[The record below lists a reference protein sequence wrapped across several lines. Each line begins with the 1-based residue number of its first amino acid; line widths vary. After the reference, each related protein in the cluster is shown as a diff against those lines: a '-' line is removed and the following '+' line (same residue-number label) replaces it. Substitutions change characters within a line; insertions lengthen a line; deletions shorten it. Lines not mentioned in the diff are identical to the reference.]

1 MPRLAHGKTI
11 TLEAL
16 QEARDNLADHSTDV
30 PLAFAAAL
38 PADLQ
43 DFDFLFS
50 SLQKKRA
57 NLLPEA
63 RATRD
68 NLVRLGQTM
77 HDISGGTE
85 GDSVIP
91 AAYTYFGQFIDHDLT
106 LEAVSK
112 TLQDLTNPDLT
123 PLPLNEIRG
132 KIRNARTAT
141 LDLDSVYGLPAPH
154 DPASGAKMQLGI
166 VTALNGVAKP
176 LLRPPGKG
184 DDNDLPREP
193 RGLDPVHDRAALIGD
208 PRNDEN
214 TIVAQLHLAFLRAHN
229 ALVDQGKTFEEA
241 RTLLRQHYQH
251 IVLHDFLKRI
261 ADPLIVDDILQNGNR
276 IYDALA
282 EPFFLPLEFTVAV
295 YRFGHSMVRAE
306 YDFNLNF
313 NTSGEPG
320 TTPAFLGLLFT
331 FTALSGG
338 LGFGLGNHTLPD
350 NWIIQWENFV
360 DAGVPFNKARRIDTK
375 LVEPLF
381 ELTDILGNPEPGDNA
396 RLAVRN
402 LLRGYLLRLPTG
414 QAVARALKKKLKGVR
429 PIPVLTSKQIKTG
442 AASEEQVQVLQEAG
456 FLKRTPLWYY
466 ILAEA
471 AILAQG
477 QHLGPVG
484 STIAAEVLIGLVRR
498 SEDSILSQP
507 GWAPSLPSAQPGT
520 FTLSDLL
527 ALAGVLQGGS
537 NGTIVSIDSLMNME
551 LEMKI
556 GKRLSDVS

>member
-1 MPRLAHGKTI
+1 MPRLSHGKTI

-16 QEARDNLADHSTDV
+16 QEARDNLADHSAEV

-50 SLQKKRA
+50 TLQQKPA

-63 RATRD
+63 PTTRD

-77 HDISGGTE
+77 RDTSGGGAD

-91 AAYTYFGQFIDHDLT
+91 AAYTYFGQFVDHDIT
-106 LEAVSK
+106 LETVSR
-112 TLQDLTNPDLT
+112 TLQDITDPNLT
-123 PLPLNEIRG
+123 PLPLDEIRT

-141 LDLDSVYGLPAPH
+141 LDLDSVYGLPAPR
-154 DPASGAKMQLGI
+154 DPANGAKMQLGV
-166 VTALNGVAKP
+166 VTALNGPAKP
-176 LLRPPGKG
+176 FLRPPGKG

-193 RGLDPVHDRAALIGD
+193 RSLDPAHDRAALLGD

-229 ALVDQGKTFEEA
+229 SLVDQGRTFEEA

-251 IVLHDFLKRI
+251 VVLQDFLKRI
-261 ADPLIVDDILQNGNR
+261 ADPQIVDDILQNGNK
-276 IYDALA
+276 IYNALA
-282 EPFFLPLEFTVAV
+282 EPFFLPLEYAVAI
-295 YRFGHSMVRAE
+295 YRFGHSMIRAD

-320 TTPAFLGLLFT
+320 TIPASLGLLFT

-338 LGFGLGNHTLPD
+338 LGFGQGTDTLPD
-350 NWIIQWENFV
+350 NWIIEWENFV
-360 DAGVPFNKARRIDTK
+360 DTGVPFNKARRIDTK

-381 ELTDILGNPEPGDNA
+381 DLRDIEGNPEPGDNA

-414 QAVARALKKKLKGVR
+414 QAIARALKKKLKGIR
-429 PIPVLTSKQIKTG
+429 PILILTSKQLKAG
-442 AASEEQVQVLQEAG
+442 AASVEQAQVLKETG

-471 AILAQG
+471 ATLAQG

-498 SEDSILSQP
+498 SEDSILGQP
-507 GWAPSLPSAQPGT
+507 GWVPSLPSAQPGT
-520 FTLSDLL
+520 FTLADLL
-527 ALAGVLQGGS
+527 ALAGVL
-537 NGTIVSIDSLMNME
+537 
-551 LEMKI
+551 
-556 GKRLSDVS
+556 